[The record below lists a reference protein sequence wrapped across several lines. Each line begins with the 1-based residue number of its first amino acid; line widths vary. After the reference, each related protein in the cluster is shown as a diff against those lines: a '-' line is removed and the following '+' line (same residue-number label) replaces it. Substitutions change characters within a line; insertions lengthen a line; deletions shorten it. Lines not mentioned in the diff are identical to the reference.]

1 MDSLGLVTVLDL
13 AALRSV
19 VESVGP
25 GVGPDLLWLHLLLG
39 EVDLLPA

>member
-25 GVGPDLLWLHLLLG
+25 GVGPDLLRLCLLLVK
-39 EVDLLPA
+39 VDLLTA